1 MTAAKPGQRPAPKPR
16 SAATKP
22 AAQSAAP
29 LLLGNGGSKAADD
42 VPNWSA
48 RVPLMAG
55 IITLAVLLLGF
66 GTWATFTQISG
77 AIIAGGRIEVDQNR
91 QIVQHPDGGVVDAV
105 LVKEG
110 ETVSAGTVLLR
121 LDDTRLRSQLAITEG
136 QLYELMARR
145 GRLEAERDGTKSAV
159 FDPLLIRAGQ
169 ANSNVAGLVS
179 GQMRL
184 LEARSETE
192 EQAREQLQKRRSQ
205 IGNQIDGLT
214 AQSDALQRQLAL
226 IGEELASQKSLLD
239 RGLAQSA
246 RVLGL
251 QREEARLLGS
261 VGDLAAQKAQAEGR
275 VTEIDLEILKLGS
288 QRREEAITRLRDLQY
303 RELELAEQRRA
314 LMEQLSRLDITSPV
328 SGVVYGLTVFAERSV
343 IRAADPLMYIVPQ
356 DRPLVVQ
363 AQIEPIHIDQIFVGQ
378 DVTLRMSALD
388 QRTTPELMGRVVHI
402 SADAF
407 QDDATRQSYYRAEI
421 VISEGEQAKLP
432 AGSPLIP
439 GMPVEAFIRTA
450 DRTPIAYLVKPFTDY
465 FTKAFRE

>member
-29 LLLGNGGSKAADD
+29 LLLGNGGAKAADD

-110 ETVSAGTVLLR
+110 ETVSAGTILLR

-184 LEARSETE
+184 LEARSKTE

-378 DVTLRMSALD
+378 DVTLRISALD